1 MNRAYSVLNVKA
13 VDEERRTF
21 RGMAT
26 TPTPDRAGDV
36 IDPKGVK
43 FKNPLPLLWQH
54 KHDQPI
60 GQVIFE
66 TPTPK
71 GIPFEA
77 TIPNVS
83 EPGPLQDRV
92 NTAWG
97 EIKYGLVRATSIGF
111 LPTADYERND
121 KGGLTFPE
129 VEVFE
134 LSAVTI
140 PMNAEAVITQIK
152 SIDAAYRQAE
162 GIVDEEEI
170 PSEPEKPA
178 AEGKKAVVVRL
189 GTDAQDRA
197 PFVINK
203 IHRAKKP

>member
-1 MNRAYSVLNVKA
+1 MNNRAYSVLNIKA

-26 TPTPDRAGDV
+26 TPTPDRVGDV
-36 IDPKGVK
+36 IEPKGIK

-66 TPTPK
+66 APTEK
-71 GIPFEA
+71 GVPFEA
-77 TIPNVS
+77 TIPNVV

-111 LPTADYERND
+111 MPTADYERND

-129 VEVFE
+129 VEVYE

-152 SIDAAYRQAE
+152 SIDAAYREAE
-162 GIVDEEEI
+162 GIVDEPEI
-170 PSEPEKPA
+170 PSEPEPPA
-178 AEGKKAVVVRL
+178 PEGKKAVVVRL
-189 GTDAQDRA
+189 GAAAKTEA
-197 PFVINK
+197 PFVIRR
-203 IHRAKKP
+203 IHPAK